1 MKMKILVNIIIATAV
16 GVVLSM
22 PVTART
28 RTTQTQIKGA
38 SMAVPALTVE
48 AVDSTLLSQTVNP
61 SDIGLRGFAK
71 RASDTKES
79 FLVTNNTQHRMSS
92 VRLLMRYTTVAG
104 AMLHERRI
112 TVPVNLGPGDTQWV
126 TVRSFDTQRI
136 YYYYAGPKP
145 RKQATPFRV
154 SYLLL
159 GYDIAVGNY

>member
-61 SDIGLRGFAK
+61 SDSRPKAVLTSDVNAP
-71 RASDTKES
+71 RAQA
-79 FLVTNNTQHRMSS
+79 VTRAQARAAAP
-92 VRLLMRYTTVAG
+92 YTA
-104 AMLHERRI
+104 
-112 TVPVNLGPGDTQWV
+112 
-126 TVRSFDTQRI
+126 
-136 YYYYAGPKP
+136 Y
-145 RKQATPFRV
+145 
-154 SYLLL
+154 
-159 GYDIAVGNY
+159 